1 MPSDGMLRQPEL
13 IEEMHGAFVRVC
25 RMLRFRPGSRESDAV
40 ALRIV
45 DLAKGGVRDA
55 KTLASLALRGMDI
68 PID

>member
-1 MPSDGMLRQPEL
+1 VPTAATPMTERL
-13 IEEMHGAFVRVC
+13 VRVC
-25 RMLRFRPGSRESDAV
+25 RVLRFLPGSRESDAV

-55 KTLASLALRGMDI
+55 RTLASLALRGMDI